1 MSVLGRVNTIQTSRC
16 QYNGVKFKR
25 EYTVDQVTN
34 MYNNDYIN
42 FNLKNLFQTDLVIP
56 MFLSLDDINIREEEL
71 KVASEWYLE
80 SEDPFLKDTFDNRVN
95 LGLDIINRGTY
106 WPIIATYDSNNSIYV
121 LEGIHRIVS
130 LKMCQ
135 KLKYIDGN
143 FKVFTICIPYDKQQ
157 IDSGQ
162 FFNIKVS
169 PVKMRFIL
177 EVVYDNKLIVDTS
190 LYDRVVFDVEN
201 QTGGG
206 ILNEYTGE
214 WILDDRMQIFF
225 HMDMYPM
232 FLRDLIHK
240 YNTIKPNPIFNNQS
254 LFNEWVELNE

>member
-1 MSVLGRVNTIQTSRC
+1 
-16 QYNGVKFKR
+16 
-25 EYTVDQVTN
+25 
-34 MYNNDYIN
+34 
-42 FNLKNLFQTDLVIP
+42 
-56 MFLSLDDINIREEEL
+56 
-71 KVASEWYLE
+71 
-80 SEDPFLKDTFDNRVN
+80 
-95 LGLDIINRGTY
+95 
-106 WPIIATYDSNNSIYV
+106 
-121 LEGIHRIVS
+121 
-130 LKMCQ
+130 MCQ

-143 FKVFTICIPYDKQQ
+143 FKVFTICIPYNKQQ

-190 LYDRVVFDVEN
+190 LYDQVVFDVEN

-240 YNTIKPNPIFNNQS
+240 YNTIKPNIVINDEYEYS
-254 LFNEWVELNE
+254 KWIEI